1 MLFTRYSKPLTLL
14 AICAALLSCENPFAT
29 RTPEEPKG
37 AGSRYI
43 PPFSAEIVVENLRNA
58 ITDRNV
64 ENYLRCFTDSTRT
77 DERFRYE
84 PDAAS
89 SNQYPGTFTQWSL
102 TQERDYFSQLRAA
115 LPVDS
120 LRSLRLDSLQT
131 ITFND
136 SAQFVRAYE
145 LNVRHKQQSAGVP
158 GLVRGELRFWLRKDP
173 FGEWSIYRWADFATG
188 QAQTWSALKAAFVR

>member
-1 MLFTRYSKPLTLL
+1 M
-14 AICAALLSCENPFAT
+14 LLSCENPFAT
-29 RTPEEPKG
+29 REPEAPKNS
-37 AGSRYI
+37 GSRYI
-43 PPFSAEIVVENLRNA
+43 PPFAAEIVLENMRNA
-58 ITDRNV
+58 ISDRNV

-77 DERFRYE
+77 GERFRYE
-84 PDAAS
+84 PDAAA
-89 SNQYPGTFTQWSL
+89 SNQYPGVFSQWGLS
-102 TQERDYFSQLRAA
+102 QERDYFSQLRAA
-115 LPVDS
+115 LPTDS

-131 ITFND
+131 IAFSD

-158 GLVRGELRFWLRKDP
+158 GQVRGELRFWLRKDQ

>member
-1 MLFTRYSKPLTLL
+1 MIFAEYLKSLVLV
-14 AICAALLSCENPFAT
+14 ALCVTQLSCENPFAT
-29 RTPEEPKG
+29 RAPEPPKNT
-37 AGSRYI
+37 GSRYI

-58 ITDRNV
+58 ISDRNV
-64 ENYLRCFTDSTRT
+64 ENYLRCFSDSTRT
-77 DERFRYE
+77 SESFRYE
-84 PDAAS
+84 PDAATA
-89 SNQYPGTFTQWSL
+89 NLYAGVFNNWGL

-115 LPVDS
+115 LPTDS

-158 GLVRGELRFWLRKDP
+158 GQVRGELRFWLRKDQ

-188 QAQTWSALKAAFVR
+188 QSQTWSALKAAFVR